1 MDENKKEYSVLG
13 TVTIGTD
20 EYRDLITEKFEA
32 VNARDEEHDRWY
44 NQYKEAQKYKEEC
57 ETLKKQVEA
66 LTAKI
71 KKCEKFIKN
80 NTGKFSLTGI
90 IGRLFPF
97 TFAEFC

>member
-20 EYRDLITEKFEA
+20 EYRDLLTEKFEA
-32 VNARDEEHDRWY
+32 VRARDEEHDRWY

-66 LTAKI
+66 LRAKI
-71 KKCEKFIKN
+71 SKCESFFKKNPTSDNVAMFIM
-80 NTGKFSLTGI
+80 SLFG
-90 IGRLFPF
+90 
-97 TFAEFC
+97 EE